1 MAWLRERSPNLMEKF
16 WLSSPH
22 PSTPYPSTPH
32 PMTLWQADLHRPPL
46 ASDRGEPLWEILLC
60 SEDFSFSYGATA
72 PQPAVNK
79 AWVTDQVKIALA
91 KAQLTPDKIQVFR
104 PQALSLLTT
113 GCEPL
118 GLVVEPTRH
127 TPTLHQWLQQRAKWY
142 PSQPN
147 ALPVPYNPLYIE
159 SPPPV
164 PLPEQ
169 LWGDSWGF
177 TALAA
182 YDFEQTLPYEPIP
195 LRHLPPDLMPSRL
208 GLASTTAIP
217 GIVIDAGRQA
227 MALAQW
233 VQSNRPDWLSFMR
246 GEPDGL
252 ILEAGLCDRWVI
264 TTFSDPD
271 VAAAGQRFEQRKR
284 QSQGLHFL
292 LVRPDDSGMTTTALW
307 LLQQPQV

>member
-1 MAWLRERSPNLMEKF
+1 MI
-16 WLSSPH
+16 
-22 PSTPYPSTPH
+22 
-32 PMTLWQADLHRPPL
+32 LWQADLHRPPL
-46 ASDRGEPLWEILLC
+46 ASDSGEPLWELLFC
-60 SEDFSFSYGATA
+60 SDDFSFSYGAIA
-72 PQPAVNK
+72 PQSVVNK
-79 AWVTDQVKIALA
+79 IWVTEQLKIALD
-91 KAQLTPDKIQVFR
+91 KAGITPAKIQVFR

-118 GLVVEPTRH
+118 GIAVEPTRR
-127 TPTLHQWLQQRAKWY
+127 TPTLHQWLDQRAKWY
-142 PSQPN
+142 PTQPN
-147 ALPVPYNPLYIE
+147 AIPIPYHPLHLE

-169 LWGDSWGF
+169 LWGDRWGF

-195 LRHLPPDLMPSRL
+195 LCHLPPSLMPSQL
-208 GLASTTAIP
+208 GLASTLPIP

-233 VQSNRPDWLSFMR
+233 VQAHQPAWLSAMR

-264 TTFSDPD
+264 TTFNDAD
-271 VAAAGQRFEQRKR
+271 VARAGQQFEQRK
-284 QSQGLHFL
+284 QASQGLHFL
-292 LVRPDDSGMTTTALW
+292 LVRPDDSGITTTGLW
-307 LLQQPQV
+307 LLQQSQV